1 MEIPLIYFLLQISSP
16 NIKDLSAWAVKLQ
29 FFCPIMALEPESNS
43 LAWSC
48 LILNYKKI
56 YSPLFSD
63 DLEFEI
69 KVECGVV
76 GRKISFVL
84 FLLNYFVYTSMR
96 TKN

>member
-1 MEIPLIYFLLQISSP
+1 MEIPLIDFLLQISSP

-29 FFCPIMALEPESNS
+29 FVSSIMALEPESNG

-48 LILNYKKI
+48 LILNYKNF
-56 YSPLFSD
+56 YCPLFSD

-76 GRKISFVL
+76 GRQISFVL
-84 FLLNYFVYTSMR
+84 FFLNYLFLIYLHED
-96 TKN
+96 